1 VDSCGTWTPNNEL
14 SKPTG
19 FRGSTCD
26 STGHKKS
33 ELKKSEHM
41 VRRRYVGTRIS
52 KIPVLVRALPVLE
65 RVPVLIQAFFSMP
78 VLVAGRFLRYP
89 YAQSARSRT
98 STTQFVPVLVRSP
111 ASSRTGISL
120 CPY

>member
-1 VDSCGTWTPNNEL
+1 MEGYNT
-14 SKPTG
+14 
-19 FRGSTCD
+19 
-26 STGHKKS
+26 
-33 ELKKSEHM
+33 
-41 VRRRYVGTRIS
+41 YVSTRIS

-65 RVPVLIQAFFSMP
+65 RVPVLIRAFFSMP

-89 YAQSARSRT
+89 YA
-98 STTQFVPVLVRSP
+98 VLVRSP